1 MGSDIGWNF
10 GTEIRRIFWSNG
22 GRRRRSFVIYIR
34 NEALA
39 LRRGAGLA
47 VPGWIRDAFGVVWGH
62 ILGSK
67 TDMFGNMFEGTQKTF
82 DFRKLARRAGERL
95 VSEVRGGI
103 LGALGDLKT
112 M

>member
-1 MGSDIGWNF
+1 M
-10 GTEIRRIFWSNG
+10 IFWSNG
-22 GRRRRSFVIYIR
+22 GRRRRSFVIYER

-47 VPGWIRDAFGVVWGH
+47 VPGWIWDAFGNVWGD

-67 TDMFGNMFEGTQKTF
+67 TDLFGNMFQGAQKTL

-95 VSEVRGGI
+95 VLEVRGGI
-103 LGALGDLKT
+103 LGGLGDIKT

>member
-1 MGSDIGWNF
+1 MGSEFGWNF

-22 GRRRRSFVIYIR
+22 GRRRRSFVIYER

-47 VPGWIRDAFGVVWGH
+47 VPGWIWDAFGVVWGD
-62 ILGSK
+62 IFGSQI
-67 TDMFGNMFEGTQKTF
+67 DIFDNMFEGTQNIF
-82 DFRKLARRAGERL
+82 RFRKIARRPGERL
-95 VSEVRGGI
+95 VLEVRGGI
-103 LGALGDLKT
+103 LGAFGDLNT